1 MKSNNLLKVTEA
13 SAKTCKSQSGFYA
26 EVKAGIIPPPVKIG
40 RRAVAWP
47 EHELDAINT
56 ARIAGQSN
64 DEIRQLVARMV
75 GDRAKLKL
83 VA

>member
-13 SAKTCKSQSGFYA
+13 SAKTCKSKSGFYA
-26 EVKAGIIPPPVKIG
+26 EVKAGTLPPPVKTGI
-40 RRAVAWP
+40 RAVAWP

-64 DEIRQLVARMV
+64 EEIRQLVERMV
-75 GDRAKLKL
+75 EDRQKLRL